1 VGSGRRGRG
10 TGLGPNAGL
19 NSTSRY
25 RDKHEHG
32 PHRVGHSEGI
42 WRRRRRNT
50 VEHGPSHPCAC
61 IETRRGALPLAGR
74 GRREEPGGAK
84 TAGWTRKKNVDPGLV
99 QASVSSP
106 KDCCDDDNFSD
117 TGDDACYSDTR
128 LMRRVGQD
136 LEEEEGEREEW
147 GLGSEWREWRRERGV
162 GSEWREWRP
171 RQMPRKGRSLWMY
184 SRSASAMPVLLRTS
198 MAEPKAPTPGKNE
211 PFRGDDVLR
220 ALHVADVEAEV
231 ANCVVELSSGLST
244 S

>member
-1 VGSGRRGRG
+1 
-10 TGLGPNAGL
+10 
-19 NSTSRY
+19 
-25 RDKHEHG
+25 
-32 PHRVGHSEGI
+32 
-42 WRRRRRNT
+42 
-50 VEHGPSHPCAC
+50 
-61 IETRRGALPLAGR
+61 LAGR
-74 GRREEPGGAK
+74 GRREEPGGAT
-84 TAGWTRKKNVDPGLV
+84 TAGWTGKKNVDPGRCRRQFLLPRT
-99 QASVSSP
+99 AATTATSP
-106 KDCCDDDNFSD
+106 IPAMTRAKH
-117 TGDDACYSDTR
+117 TR
-128 LMRRVGQD
+128 LMRKVGQD